1 MATPARLHSHLHSH
15 LHVRLDEAALRS
27 WPQALAQVQR
37 LEQDGVAAVLLPIV
51 TAGLEPLTLAAG
63 LATQTRRIGLV
74 VGVDPALTLPYTAA
88 RRLAALDH
96 ASAGRTGWFLA
107 QPSAPTAPTEPAR
120 AADYL
125 ATVLALWDSWDDGL
139 HRIDRAAGRY
149 IDTTGIRPADHR
161 GPFYASA
168 GPLDIPR
175 PPQGHPVFYA
185 AQAAPGVDMLLPGD
199 NDKDGDG
206 DSDPA
211 SAAPATA
218 PTGPRASTATPA
230 TLRAQLGLPPAP
242 PPAHA
247 HAR

>member
-1 MATPARLHSHLHSH
+1 MPAHARLHA
-15 LHVRLDEAALRS
+15 RLDEAALRS
-27 WPQALAQVQR
+27 WPQALAQVRR

-51 TAGLEPLTLAAG
+51 AAGLEPLTLAAG

-74 VGVDPALTLPYTAA
+74 VGIAPALTPPYTTA

-96 ASAGRTGWFLA
+96 ASAGRAGWFLA
-107 QPSAPTAPTEPAR
+107 QPAEPTAPAR

-125 ATVLALWDSWDDGL
+125 AAVLALWDSWDDGL

-149 IDTTGIRPADHR
+149 IDTTGIRAADHR

-199 NDKDGDG
+199 G

-211 SAAPATA
+211 GAVSTTTPTA
-218 PTGPRASTATPA
+218 PSSPSA

-242 PPAHA
+242 LPAHA